1 MLTHQGIVG
10 WIMEN
15 RICPYCSGKMRSG
28 AIDCA
33 ETLYW
38 HPDTEKPYR
47 VSRWSVS
54 ENAVILDTCGLV
66 RMAHTEAMYCES
78 CGKIIID
85 VPMQ

>member
-1 MLTHQGIVG
+1 MTVLKRCIGI
-10 WIMEN
+10 
-15 RICPYCSGKMRSG
+15 RTQK
-28 AIDCA
+28 
-33 ETLYW
+33 
-38 HPDTEKPYR
+38 KPYR